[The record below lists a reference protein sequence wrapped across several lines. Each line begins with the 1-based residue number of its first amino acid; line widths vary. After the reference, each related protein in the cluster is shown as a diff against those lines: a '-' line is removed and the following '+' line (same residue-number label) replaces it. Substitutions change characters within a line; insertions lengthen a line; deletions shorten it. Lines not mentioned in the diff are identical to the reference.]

1 MSFPIELTSQINSHN
16 GNFTRKFNL
25 NRGLTVLLGPNGSG
39 KTHLLRGLKNSLNQ
53 HMNGKRVRFLSAG
66 RMGLLEQY
74 RSDYDGQ
81 RGGTPR
87 YDQASFGSKSD
98 ATRRHQM
105 ETLNGDF
112 QTLAERADILIK
124 IQERLRK
131 LFQRDVL
138 IDWDGGN
145 LKISFSRLDIEA
157 KPYSSG
163 REASGLMH
171 LVGILAALYDD
182 DVGALL
188 LDEPEVSLHPQLQA
202 FLLKE
207 ILSVAGHPSAGGNKK
222 FVIIATH
229 STEMLQIQ
237 HPEDLLSLVF
247 CYDLMT
253 DPVQIPADAGELKNK
268 KVQSLIARLGQEHKL
283 SLFSKRP
290 LLVEGPSDVIICSA
304 LAGKMDMHLEA
315 AGSQLLPVIGKGQM
329 PTVAKLLRLLGK
341 TPVAL
346 ADADGIAD
354 GVELVNSYLID
365 NPVAD
370 KNASSLG
377 FASAQQM
384 AGSIFGDFC
393 KFVDSRWPEIS
404 AIAEAHPYW
413 VNKKADEET
422 LAKRR
427 SAFCAL
433 FTTNS
438 TELSKLASDNAWEQI
453 RARFSA
459 LLDLLEQCGLF
470 ILRKGSIESYYVS
483 ADQFTSIGKPSAAVS
498 EIDHLNQ
505 LVRADIDIA
514 YSDVV
519 RCIHYASNAEV
530 ICEADALRDLLLSVV
545 APAHARFKSGD
556 SSQNYDVLARSIL
569 GERSKIFGL
578 AVKEDKLVV
587 SIESKI
593 LSVAGFPVALGK
605 DDDVLKTIN
614 VALATNVYPTSRISI
629 ST

>member
-1 MSFPIELTSQINSHN
+1 MSFPLELTAQINSHN
-16 GNFTRKFNL
+16 GNFTRKFTL

-39 KTHLLRGLKNSLNQ
+39 KTHLLRGLKESLNQ
-53 HMNGKRVRFLSAG
+53 QMNGKRVRFLSAG
-66 RMGLLEQY
+66 RMGLLEQF
-74 RSDYDGQ
+74 RSDYDGH
-81 RGGTPR
+81 RGGLPR
-87 YDQASFGSKSD
+87 YDEATFGSKGD
-98 ATRRHQM
+98 AARRHQM

-131 LFQRDVL
+131 LFKRDVL

-163 REASGLMH
+163 REASGLMQ

-202 FLLKE
+202 FLLNE
-207 ILSVAGHPSAGGNKK
+207 ILNVSGHPEAGGNKK
-222 FVIIATH
+222 IVIIATH
-229 STEMLQIQ
+229 STEMLQIKS
-237 HPEDLLSLVF
+237 PEDLLSLVF
-247 CYDLMT
+247 CYDLMS
-253 DPVQIPADAGELKNK
+253 DPIQIPADAGELKNK

-304 LAGKMDMHLEA
+304 LGGKLDMHLEA

-329 PTVAKLLRLLGK
+329 PTVGKLLRLLGK

-354 GVELVNSYLID
+354 GVELVNSYLND
-365 NPVAD
+365 NPTAD
-370 KNASSLG
+370 KRATSLG
-377 FASAQQM
+377 FSSASEMASAVYT
-384 AGSIFGDFC
+384 DYC
-393 KFVDSRWPEIS
+393 KLVDSRWDEIS
-404 AIAEAHPYW
+404 PHAEVHPYW
-413 VNKKADEET
+413 VNRKADEEAQ
-422 LAKRR
+422 AKRR

-433 FTTNS
+433 FKS
-438 TELSKLASDNAWEQI
+438 EDVGLSKLATDAAWTKI
-453 RARFSA
+453 KARFIA

-470 ILRKGSIESYYVS
+470 ILRRGSIESYYLS
-483 ADQFTSIGKPSAAVS
+483 SDQFTSIGKPSAAVS

-505 LVRADIDIA
+505 LAPQDIHNA
-514 YSDVV
+514 YYDVV
-519 RCIHYASNAEV
+519 RCIQHASNAEV

-556 SSQNYDVLARSIL
+556 LSSNFNVLARSIL
-569 GERSKIFGL
+569 GERSKILGL
-578 AVKEDKLVV
+578 VVEGEKLVV

-593 LSVAGFPVALGK
+593 LNVKGFPVALGK
-605 DDDVLKTIN
+605 EDDVLKCIN
-614 VALATNVYPTSRISI
+614 VALATNA
-629 ST
+629 

>member
-1 MSFPIELTSQINSHN
+1 MNFPIELTAQINSHN
-16 GNFTRKFNL
+16 GSFTRKFIL

-39 KTHLLRGLKNSLNQ
+39 KTHLLRGLKDNLHQ
-53 HMNGKRVRFLSAG
+53 HMNGKQVRFLSAG
-66 RMGLLEQY
+66 RMGLLEQF
-74 RSDYDGQ
+74 RSDYDGH
-81 RGGTPR
+81 RGGSPN
-87 YDQASFGSKSD
+87 YDQAVFGSKSD
-98 ATRRHQM
+98 ANRRHKM

-131 LFQRDVL
+131 LFKRDVL

-171 LVGILAALYDD
+171 MVGILAALYDD

-202 FLLKE
+202 FLLNE
-207 ILSVAGHPSAGGNKK
+207 ILSVAGHPAAGGNKK
-222 FVIIATH
+222 IVIIATH

-237 HPEDLLSLVF
+237 STEDLLSLVF

-253 DPVQIPADAGELKNK
+253 DPVQIPADTGELKNK
-268 KVQSLIARLGQEHKL
+268 KVQGLIARLGQEHKL

-304 LAGKMDMHLEA
+304 LAGKLDMHLEA

-365 NPVAD
+365 NHFAD
-370 KNASSLG
+370 KQASALG

-393 KFVDSRWPEIS
+393 KLVDSRWTEIS
-404 AIAEAHPYW
+404 ARAETHPYW
-413 VNKKADEET
+413 VNRKADEENQ
-422 LAKRR
+422 ARRR
-427 SAFCAL
+427 SALCAL
-433 FTTNS
+433 FTTNAI
-438 TELSKLASDNAWEQI
+438 ELSNIASDDAWANI
-453 RARFSA
+453 RARVTA

-470 ILRKGSIESYYVS
+470 VLRKGSIESYYLS
-483 ADQFTSIGKPSAAVS
+483 ADQFTSNGKPSAAVT

-505 LVRADIDIA
+505 LVSEDIDVA

-519 RCIHYASNAEV
+519 RCIRYASNAEV

-556 SSQNYDVLARSIL
+556 SSSNFNLLARSIL
-569 GERSKIFGL
+569 GERSKIFGFG
-578 AVKEDKLVV
+578 VEREKLVV
-587 SIESKI
+587 SIESRI
-593 LSVAGFPVALGK
+593 LNVKGFPVALGK
-605 DDDVLKTIN
+605 DDDVLKSIN
-614 VALATNVYPTSRISI
+614 LALEINA
-629 ST
+629 

>member
-1 MSFPIELTSQINSHN
+1 M
-16 GNFTRKFNL
+16 
-25 NRGLTVLLGPNGSG
+25 LGPNGSG

-53 HMNGKRVRFLSAG
+53 HINGKRVRFLSAG
-66 RMGLLEQY
+66 RMGLLEQF
-74 RSDYDGQ
+74 RSDFDGYQGGLPAYDNA
-81 RGGTPR
+81 T
-87 YDQASFGSKSD
+87 YGSKGD
-98 ATRRHQM
+98 AVRRHQM

-131 LFQRDVL
+131 LFKRDVL

-145 LKISFSRLDIEA
+145 LKISFSRLDVET

-202 FLLKE
+202 FLLNE
-207 ILSVAGHPSAGGNKK
+207 IISVSGHPSEGGNKK
-222 FVIIATH
+222 IVIIATH
-229 STEMLQIQ
+229 STEMLQV
-237 HPEDLLSLVF
+237 HDPDDLLSLVF
-247 CYDLMT
+247 CYDLME

-304 LAGKMDMHLEA
+304 LSGKLDMHLEA

-341 TPVAL
+341 KPVAL
-346 ADADGIAD
+346 TDADGIAD
-354 GVELVNSYLID
+354 GVELVNAYLND
-365 NPVAD
+365 NLAAD
-370 KNASSLG
+370 KQASTLG
-377 FASAQQM
+377 FPSAHRMASA
-384 AGSIFGDFC
+384 IFADFC
-393 KFVDSRWPEIS
+393 KLVDERWNELS
-404 AIAEAHPYW
+404 ARAEAHPYW
-413 VNKKADEET
+413 VNRNADEEMC
-422 LAKRR
+422 AKRR

-433 FTTNS
+433 FTTDDHEL
-438 TELSKLASDNAWEQI
+438 TELATDDAWSNI
-453 RARFSA
+453 KARFTA

-470 ILRKGSIESYYVS
+470 VLRKGSIESYYLS
-483 ADQFTSIGKPSAAVS
+483 SDQFTSIGKPSAAVN

-505 LVRADIDIA
+505 LSHGDVKVA

-519 RCIHYASNAEV
+519 RCIIHASSADV

-556 SSQNYDVLARSIL
+556 PSSNFNVLARSLL

-578 AVKEDKLVV
+578 IIENEKLVV
-587 SIESKI
+587 SIESGI
-593 LSVAGFPVALGK
+593 LNVTGFPLRLSK
-605 DDDVLKTIN
+605 DDDVLSRVN
-614 VALATNVYPTSRISI
+614 AALSKNA
-629 ST
+629 

>member
-1 MSFPIELTSQINSHN
+1 MNFPLELTAQINSHN
-16 GNFTRKFNL
+16 GNFTRMFTL

-39 KTHLLRGLKNSLNQ
+39 KTHILRGLKNSLNQ
-53 HMNGKRVRFLSAG
+53 HMNGKHVRFLSAG
-66 RMGLLEQY
+66 RMGMLEQF
-74 RSDYDGQ
+74 RSDFDGH
-81 RGGTPR
+81 RGGSPM
-87 YDQASFGSKSD
+87 YDEATYGSKGD
-98 ATRRHQM
+98 AARRHRM

-131 LFQRDVL
+131 LFKRDVL

-163 REASGLMH
+163 REASGLMQ

-202 FLLKE
+202 FLLNE
-207 ILSVAGHPSAGGNKK
+207 ILRVSGHPAAGANKK
-222 FVIIATH
+222 IVIIATH

-237 HPEDLLSLVF
+237 RPEDLLSLVF

-304 LAGKMDMHLEA
+304 LASKLDMHLEA

-329 PTVAKLLRLLGK
+329 PAVAKLLRLLGK

-346 ADADGIAD
+346 ADADGFAD
-354 GVELVNSYLID
+354 GVDLASSYLID
-365 NPVAD
+365 NPDAD
-370 KNASSLG
+370 KHASSLG
-377 FASAQQM
+377 FPSAQQM
-384 AGSIFGDFC
+384 SGAIFADFC
-393 KFVDSRWPEIS
+393 KLVDSRWGEVS
-404 AIAEAHPYW
+404 ASAEVHPYW
-413 VNKKADEET
+413 VNRNADEET
-422 LAKRR
+422 QAKRR
-427 SAFCAL
+427 AAFCTL
-433 FTTNS
+433 FTCTDN
-438 TELSKLASDNAWEQI
+438 ELTQLATDSAWASI
-453 RARFSA
+453 KHRLVA

-470 ILRKGSIESYYVS
+470 VLRRGSIESYYLNS
-483 ADQFTSIGKPSAAVS
+483 DRFTSIGKPSAAVS
-498 EIDHLNQ
+498 EIDALTPFT
-505 LVRADIDIA
+505 ADDVSSA
-514 YSDVV
+514 YFDVV
-519 RCIHYASNAEV
+519 RCIRYASNAEA

-556 SSQNYDVLARSIL
+556 SSPNFNLLARSIL
-569 GERSKIFGL
+569 GERSKLFSL
-578 AVKEDKLVV
+578 AIKGEKLVV

-593 LSVAGFPVALGK
+593 LSVQGFPVEIGK
-605 DDDVLKTIN
+605 DDDVLKCIN
-614 VALATNVYPTSRISI
+614 SALATNA
-629 ST
+629 

>member
-1 MSFPIELTSQINSHN
+1 MSFPLELTAQIDSHN
-16 GNFTRKFNL
+16 GIFTRKFTV

-39 KTHLLRGLKNSLNQ
+39 KTHLLRGLKHSLSH

-66 RMGLLEQY
+66 RMGLLEQF
-74 RSDYDGQ
+74 RSDYDGHH
-81 RGGTPR
+81 GGLPR
-87 YDQASFGSKSD
+87 YDQATFGSKGD
-98 ATRRHQM
+98 AARRHQM

-131 LFQRDVL
+131 LFKRDVL

-145 LKISFSRLDIEA
+145 LKISYSRLDIEA

-163 REASGLMH
+163 REASGLMQ

-202 FLLKE
+202 FLLNE
-207 ILSVAGHPSAGGNKK
+207 IQSVSGHPIAGGNKK
-222 FVIIATH
+222 IVIIATH
-229 STEMLQIQ
+229 STEMLHIKST
-237 HPEDLLSLVF
+237 EDLLSLVF
-247 CYDLMT
+247 CYDLMA
-253 DPVQIPADAGELKNK
+253 DPVQIPSDADALKNK

-304 LAGKMDMHLEA
+304 LGGKLDIHLEA
-315 AGSQLLPVIGKGQM
+315 SGSQLLPVIGKGQM
-329 PTVAKLLRLLGK
+329 PTVGKLLRLLGK

-354 GVELVNSYLID
+354 GVELVNSYLND
-365 NPVAD
+365 NPLAD
-370 KNASSLG
+370 KCASLRG
-377 FASAQQM
+377 FSSASQM
-384 AGSIFGDFC
+384 AGTIYADYC
-393 KFVDSRWPEIS
+393 KLVDSRWIEIS
-404 AIAEAHPYW
+404 SLAKDHPYW
-413 VNKKADEET
+413 LNRKADEDT
-422 LAKRR
+422 QAMRR

-433 FTTNS
+433 FTNDDVV
-438 TELSKLASDNAWEQI
+438 LSKLATDDAWTKI
-453 RARFSA
+453 KTRLVA

-470 ILRKGSIESYYVS
+470 ILRRGSIESYYLS
-483 ADQFTSIGKPSAAVS
+483 SDQFTSIEKPSAAVS

-505 LVRADIDIA
+505 LSPQDIQAA

-519 RCIHYASNAEV
+519 RCIQYASNAEV
-530 ICEADALRDLLLSVV
+530 ICEADALRDILLSVV

-556 SSQNYDVLARSIL
+556 LSSNFNVLARSIL

-578 AVKEDKLVV
+578 VVEGEKLVV

-593 LSVAGFPVALGK
+593 LNVKGFPLALGK
-605 DDDVLKTIN
+605 DDDLLKSIN
-614 VALATNVYPTSRISI
+614 EALAKNA
-629 ST
+629 

>member
-1 MSFPIELTSQINSHN
+1 MSFPLELTAQINSHN
-16 GNFTRKFNL
+16 GNFTRKFTL

-39 KTHLLRGLKNSLNQ
+39 KTHLLRGLKQSLNQ

-66 RMGLLEQY
+66 RMGLLEQF
-74 RSDYDGQ
+74 RSDYNGHH
-81 RGGTPR
+81 GGSPN
-87 YDQASFGSKSD
+87 YDNATFGSKGD
-98 ATRRHQM
+98 AARRHMM

-131 LFQRDVL
+131 LFKRDVL

-182 DVGALL
+182 EVGALL

-202 FLLKE
+202 FLLNE
-207 ILSVAGHPSAGGNKK
+207 ILSVSGHPGAGRNKK
-222 FVIIATH
+222 IVIIATH
-229 STEMLQIQ
+229 STEMLQIKS
-237 HPEDLLSLVF
+237 PEDLLSLVF
-247 CYDLMT
+247 CYDLMAN
-253 DPVQIPADAGELKNK
+253 PVQIPPDAGELKNK

-304 LAGKMDMHLEA
+304 LGGKLDMHLEA

-329 PTVAKLLRLLGK
+329 PTVGKLLRLLGK

-354 GVELVNSYLID
+354 GVELVNSYLND
-365 NPVAD
+365 NPPAD
-370 KNASSLG
+370 KRASSSG
-377 FASAQQM
+377 FSSAIQM
-384 AGSIFGDFC
+384 AGVIYTDYC
-393 KFVDSRWPEIS
+393 KLVDSRWNEIS
-404 AIAEAHPYW
+404 TCAEVHPYW
-413 VNKKADEET
+413 VNRKADEET
-422 LAKRR
+422 QAKRR

-433 FTTNS
+433 FTTNDVG
-438 TELSKLASDNAWEQI
+438 LSKLATDDAWTNI
-453 RARFSA
+453 KARLIA

-470 ILRKGSIESYYVS
+470 ILRRGSIESYYLNS
-483 ADQFTSIGKPSAAVS
+483 DQFTSIGKPSAAVS

-505 LVRADIDIA
+505 LSHQEIQTA

-519 RCIHYASNAEV
+519 RCIQYASNAEV

-556 SSQNYDVLARSIL
+556 LSPNFNVLARSIL
-569 GERSKIFGL
+569 GERAKIFGL
-578 AVKEDKLVV
+578 VVEGEKLVI

-593 LSVAGFPVALGK
+593 LNVKGFPVALGK
-605 DDDVLKTIN
+605 DDDVLKSIN
-614 VALATNVYPTSRISI
+614 VALATNA
-629 ST
+629 

>member
-1 MSFPIELTSQINSHN
+1 MSFPLELTAQINSHN
-16 GNFTRKFNL
+16 GNFTRKFTL
-25 NRGLTVLLGPNGSG
+25 NCGLTVLLGPNGSG
-39 KTHLLRGLKNSLNQ
+39 KTHLLRGLKQSLNQ

-66 RMGLLEQY
+66 RMGLLEQF
-74 RSDYDGQ
+74 RSDFDGH
-81 RGGTPR
+81 RGGSPR
-87 YDQASFGSKSD
+87 YDEATFGSKGD
-98 ATRRHQM
+98 AARRHQM

-131 LFQRDVL
+131 LFKRDVL

-163 REASGLMH
+163 REASGLMQ

-202 FLLKE
+202 FLLNE
-207 ILSVAGHPSAGGNKK
+207 ILSVSGHPEAGGNKK
-222 FVIIATH
+222 IVIIATH
-229 STEMLQIQ
+229 STEMLQIKS
-237 HPEDLLSLVF
+237 PEDLLSLVF

-268 KVQSLIARLGQEHKL
+268 KVQSLVARLGQEHKL

-304 LAGKMDMHLEA
+304 LGGKLDMHLEA

-329 PTVAKLLRLLGK
+329 PTVGKLLRLLGK

-354 GVELVNSYLID
+354 GVELVNSFLNE
-365 NPVAD
+365 NPTAD
-370 KNASSLG
+370 KRASSLG
-377 FASAQQM
+377 FSSANQM
-384 AGSIFGDFC
+384 AGAIYADYC
-393 KFVDSRWPEIS
+393 KLVDSRWNEIS
-404 AIAEAHPYW
+404 PHAEVHPYW
-413 VNKKADEET
+413 VNRKADEEVQ
-422 LAKRR
+422 AKRR
-427 SAFCAL
+427 SAFCTL
-433 FTTNS
+433 FTTDDMV
-438 TELSKLASDNAWEQI
+438 LSQLATDDAWASI
-453 RARFSA
+453 KARFIA

-470 ILRKGSIESYYVS
+470 VLRRGSIESYYLS
-483 ADQFTSIGKPSAAVS
+483 SDQFTSIGKPSAAVS

-505 LVRADIDIA
+505 LAPQDVRTA

-519 RCIHYASNAEV
+519 RCIQHAANAEV

-545 APAHARFKSGD
+545 APAHARFESGD
-556 SSQNYDVLARSIL
+556 SSPHFNLLARSIL

-578 AVKEDKLVV
+578 VVEGEKLVV

-593 LSVAGFPVALGK
+593 LNVKGFPVALGK
-605 DDDVLKTIN
+605 DDDVLKCIN
-614 VALATNVYPTSRISI
+614 MALATNA
-629 ST
+629 

>member
-1 MSFPIELTSQINSHN
+1 MSFPLELTAQINSHN
-16 GNFTRKFNL
+16 GDFTRKLIL

-39 KTHLLRGLKNSLNQ
+39 KTHLLRGLKHSLNQ
-53 HMNGKRVRFLSAG
+53 HMIGKHVRFLSAG
-66 RMGLLEQY
+66 RMGLLEQF

-81 RGGTPR
+81 RGDSPR
-87 YDQASFGSKSD
+87 YDQATYGSKGD
-98 ATRRHQM
+98 AARRHRM

-112 QTLAERADILIK
+112 QTLAARADILIK

-131 LFQRDVL
+131 LFKRDVL

-157 KPYSSG
+157 EPYSSG
-163 REASGLMH
+163 REASGLMQ

-202 FLLKE
+202 FLLNE
-207 ILSVAGHPSAGGNKK
+207 IISVSGYPEAGRNKK
-222 FVIIATH
+222 IVIIATH
-229 STEMLQIQ
+229 STEMLKIQ
-237 HPEDLLSLVF
+237 SPEDLLSLVF
-247 CYDLMT
+247 CYDLM
-253 DPVQIPADAGELKNK
+253 DKPVQIPADAGELKNK

-290 LLVEGPSDVIICSA
+290 LLVEGPSDAIICSA
-304 LAGKMDMHLEA
+304 LAGKLDMHLEA
-315 AGSQLLPVIGKGQM
+315 AGSQILPVIGKGQM
-329 PTVAKLLRLLGK
+329 PIVGKLLRLLGK

-354 GVELVNSYLID
+354 GVDLVNSYLID
-365 NPVAD
+365 NPTAD
-370 KNASSLG
+370 KSASSLG
-377 FASAQQM
+377 FASANEM
-384 AGSIFGDFC
+384 AGSIYTDYC
-393 KFVDSRWPEIS
+393 RLVDSRWDEIFS
-404 AIAEAHPYW
+404 LAEIHPYW
-413 VNKKADEET
+413 VNRKDDEEIQ
-422 LAKRR
+422 AKRR

-433 FTTNS
+433 FTNDDIK
-438 TELSKLASDNAWEQI
+438 LSKLATDDAWTSI
-453 RARFSA
+453 KARFIA

-470 ILRKGSIESYYVS
+470 VLRRGSIESYYQS
-483 ADQFTSIGKPSAAVS
+483 SDQFTSIGKPSAAVS

-505 LVRADIDIA
+505 LSHKNIDTA

-519 RCIHYASNAEV
+519 RCIQHASNAEV

-556 SSQNYDVLARSIL
+556 SSPNFNVLARSIL

-578 AVKEDKLVV
+578 VVEGGKLVV

-593 LSVAGFPVALGK
+593 LNVKGFPVALGK
-605 DDDVLKTIN
+605 DDDVLKCID
-614 VALATNVYPTSRISI
+614 VALLTNT
-629 ST
+629 

>member
-1 MSFPIELTSQINSHN
+1 MNFPLELTANINSHN
-16 GNFTRKFNL
+16 GNFTRKLTL

-39 KTHLLRGLKNSLNQ
+39 KTHLLRGLKGGLMQ
-53 HMNGKRVRFLSAG
+53 HMGGKHVRFLSAG
-66 RMGLLEQY
+66 RMGLLEQF
-74 RSDYDGQ
+74 RSDHNGHHGGNPSYD
-81 RGGTPR
+81 
-87 YDQASFGSKSD
+87 DASFGSKGD
-98 ATRRHQM
+98 AIRRHKM

-112 QTLAERADILIK
+112 QTLAQRADILIK

-131 LFQRDVL
+131 LFKRDVL

-145 LKISFSRLDIEA
+145 LKISFSRLDIEV

-182 DVGALL
+182 EVGALL

-207 ILSVAGHPSAGGNKK
+207 ILSVAGHPTVGTNKK
-222 FVIIATH
+222 IVVIATH

-237 HPEDLLSLVF
+237 SPEDLLSLVF

-253 DPVQIPADAGELKNK
+253 DPVQIPAEAGELKNK

-304 LAGKMDMHLEA
+304 LAGKLDMHLEA

-329 PTVAKLLRLLGK
+329 PIVAKLLRLLGK

-354 GVELVNSYLID
+354 GVDLVNSYLND
-365 NPVAD
+365 NPAAD
-370 KNASSLG
+370 KHASTLG
-377 FASAQQM
+377 FESSHQM
-384 AGSIFGDFC
+384 AGAIFADFC
-393 KFVDSRWPEIS
+393 KMVDRRWSEIS
-404 AIAEAHPYW
+404 ATAEAHPYW
-413 VNKKADEET
+413 VNRKADEET
-422 LAKRR
+422 QAKRR

-433 FTTNS
+433 FS
-438 TELSKLASDNAWEQI
+438 TDDSELTKLTADGAWASIKD
-453 RARFSA
+453 RFSA
-459 LLDLLEQCGLF
+459 LLSLLEQCGLF
-470 ILRKGSIESYYVS
+470 VLRKGSIESYYLS
-483 ADQFTSIGKPSAAVS
+483 SDQFTSIGKPSAAVG
-498 EIDHLNQ
+498 EIDYFNQ
-505 LVRADIDIA
+505 LTHGDTDTA

-519 RCIHYASNAEV
+519 RCIRHASNAEI

-556 SSQNYDVLARSIL
+556 TSPNFNMLARSIL

-578 AVKEDKLVV
+578 VVEGEKLVV

-593 LSVAGFPVALGK
+593 LNVKGFPVAIGK
-605 DDDVLKTIN
+605 DDDVLKCIN
-614 VALATNVYPTSRISI
+614 VALATNA
-629 ST
+629 